1 MSGTTKMTLGDL
13 LRQKRIDYGYEDLD
27 AMARDLMMEPWHLHR
42 LLTAKKPRLSTET
55 KYRICLKLDIAP
67 RVLEEV
73 VGK

>member
-1 MSGTTKMTLGDL
+1 MTGRQTLGDL

-42 LLTAKKPRLSTET
+42 LLTSKKPRMSVET
-55 KYRICLKLDIAP
+55 RYRICLKLDIAP

-73 VGK
+73 LGEC